1 MKLKSSIIIGLT
13 CLAVPLGVLIEP
25 QAAVTDGLVVHLTFD
40 KTYANSITAS
50 GVDGAPVGD
59 PTFETG
65 LMGSGAVSLTSDAG
79 IFNYVTLGNAD
90 VLNFGSVTDGTA
102 VDFTV
107 SFWCSYT
114 NQASDPVF
122 IATQNWNSSG
132 NQGWGL
138 YMQGGGNT
146 RVVISDGST
155 KSDQKPAPIIR
166 DGTWHNYLVTFARAG
181 EASVYVDGAFAS
193 SLTMANVVG
202 SVDVS
207 NPLNIGQDG
216 TGAYDAKMVNVLM
229 DDLGI
234 WRRALSPG
242 EIAAIYNAGKTGK
255 NLEQV
260 PAIPN
265 PFVQSTTPALN
276 ASGVAPNTPIS
287 AVITDGL
294 TRLNGNSVQ
303 FVVNGTTLPGTVTK
317 VGSTSTVK
325 CQPSALLPSG
335 VTTVSLVFANDAT
348 PTAALFTNTWTF
360 TSTYVSLPPAV
371 KVTPDTS
378 KPGFTWTI
386 FANAGNVTDD
396 NSRTENA
403 LLGRLTDADG
413 NLLTN
418 LADPSAQGVASATTS
433 APNPDNA
440 TISFAIPTVIN
451 VNTVGG
457 AVGGTGT
464 GTFQPDD
471 QMPGV
476 PATDGSTSGLSV
488 EIVTYIDLP
497 AGLTIMGVASDD
509 GFRTTAGWPLDAFS
523 TQIVGEYNGGRGVTE
538 SLLMVVAQEAGT
550 YAFRT
555 IYENGGDVGDIEWYT
570 VKADGTKVLVN
581 DVANGG
587 LRASRAT
594 TTATPP
600 VVKFVDPLTVPR
612 QLNLVSRTLTAI
624 VADGGVAVNDSSI
637 ALSLEGKP
645 VTVTKTRNGKVVT
658 VVYTPTTLAIPGQEM
673 SAQLT
678 FKDSTGASYTRDWK
692 FYNLKNL
699 VLPTPKVTENFDSYA
714 DGSVPTGWNAW
725 NFTDCSGDF
734 CTTPGMDINNLNSDS
749 YRGWIAV
756 ARATLEPLKSR
767 IFQVAAGETLN
778 GQPVTVDDLSTGSL
792 LYAESDARGG
802 NQAQFIISKPFDL
815 SQITNVVMSF
825 ASLYEQNQDSMG
837 SVEYSVD
844 GGKNWLPVV
853 YFIDTKD
860 SGGDIVLN
868 LDGSVDAVKTLTNP
882 NTDTAYWTD
891 NGVAKGGKYGDGIA
905 APITQ
910 ALAPYITPRW
920 NDNAVVDKRIEAFR
934 LSEAGKKADVRLRF
948 AQLGT
953 GSWYFG
959 VDNLAFYED
968 PAPVSQPVSVKL
980 TITAS
985 GANVTIAWTGTGTL
999 QEASSIGGTWTAS
1012 SGQSNP
1018 QTIAASGTK
1027 FYRVV
1032 R

>member
-1 MKLKSSIIIGLT
+1 MKHKSTLILGLA
-13 CLAVPLGVLIEP
+13 CLAVPLGALVESR
-25 QAAVTDGLVVHLTFD
+25 AAISDGLVVHLTFD
-40 KTYANSITAS
+40 KSYTNSISAS
-50 GVDGAPVGD
+50 AVDGAAVGD

-79 IFNYVTLGNAD
+79 VFNYVTLGNAD

-122 IATQNWNSSG
+122 IANQNWASSG
-132 NQGWGL
+132 NQGWGI

-146 RVVISDGST
+146 RVVISDGAN
-155 KSDQKPAPIIR
+155 KSDQKPAPIVR
-166 DGTWHNYLVTFARAG
+166 DGTWHHYLVTFARTG
-181 EASVYVDGAFAS
+181 DASVYVDGAFS
-193 SLTMANVVG
+193 TSKTMANVVG
-202 SVDVS
+202 SPDAS
-207 NPLNIGQDG
+207 APLNIGQDG

-276 ASGVAPNTPIS
+276 AAGVAPDTSIG

-294 TRLNGNSVQ
+294 TRLDPNSVV
-303 FVVNGTTLPGTVTK
+303 FNVNGTPIPGTATK
-317 VGSTSTVK
+317 VGSTSTVTCK
-325 CQPSALLPSG
+325 PSALLPSG
-335 VTTVSLVFANDAT
+335 LTTVSLVFANDAKPT
-348 PTAALFTNTWTF
+348 PALFTNTWTF
-360 TSTYVSLPPAV
+360 TSTYLTLPPAV

-378 KPGFTWTI
+378 KPGFNWRI
-386 FANAGNVTDD
+386 FANQGSAADD
-396 NSRTENA
+396 NTRTENGLA
-403 LLGRLTDADG
+403 GLLTDTDG
-413 NLLTN
+413 NILPN
-418 LADPSAQGVASATTS
+418 LADPTAQGIASGTTS
-433 APNPDNA
+433 APTPENS
-440 TISFAIPTVIN
+440 TISFVIPTVIN
-451 VNTVGG
+451 VSAAGG
-457 AVGGTGT
+457 STA

-476 PATDGSTSGLSV
+476 PATDGSALGLSV

-509 GFRTTAGWPLDAFS
+509 GFRTSVGWPLDAFS
-523 TQIVGEYNGGRGVTE
+523 TQTAGEFNGGRAVAE
-538 SLLMVVAQEAGT
+538 SLMMIVAQEAGT

-555 IYENGGDVGDIEWYT
+555 IYENGAGDGNIEWYT

-581 DVANGG
+581 DVAKGG
-587 LRASRAT
+587 LRASRALS
-594 TTATPP
+594 PP
-600 VVKFVDPLTVPR
+600 VPPFVRYVDPLAVPR

-624 VADGGVAVNDSSI
+624 VADGDTAVNDSSI
-637 ALSLEGKP
+637 ALSLDGKP
-645 VTVTKTRNGKVVT
+645 VTVTKTRQGNAVT
-658 VVYTPTTLAIPGQEM
+658 LVYTPTTLAIPGQE
-673 SAQLT
+673 STAQLT
-678 FKDSTGASYTRDWK
+678 FKDSTGAAYTREWK

-699 VLPTPKVTENFDSYA
+699 VLPTPKVVENFDSYPEDSAPA
-714 DGSVPTGWNAW
+714 DWNAW
-725 NFTDCSGDF
+725 NFTDCSGTF
-734 CTTPGMDINNLNSDS
+734 CQTPGKDINNLNSDS
-749 YRGWIAV
+749 YRGWTVV
-756 ARATLEPLKSR
+756 ARTTLEPLKTR

-778 GQPVTVDDLSTGSL
+778 GQPLTVDDLSSGNL
-792 LYAESDARGG
+792 LYAESDVRDG
-802 NQAQFIISKPFDL
+802 NQVQFIISKPFNL
-815 SQITNVVMSF
+815 SQITNVVLAF
-825 ASLYEQNQDSMG
+825 ASLYEQNQDSLG
-837 SVEYSVD
+837 AVEYSVN
-844 GGKNWLPVV
+844 GGTNWLPVV
-853 YFIDTKD
+853 YFVDTKD
-860 SGGDIVLN
+860 SGGDIRLN
-868 LDGSVDAVKTLTNP
+868 LDGSVDAVKTMTDP

-891 NGVAKGGKYGDGIA
+891 NGVPKGGKYGDGIA

-920 NDNAVVDKRIEAFR
+920 NDDRTVDKRMEAFR
-934 LSEAGKKADVRLRF
+934 LPEAGKKTDVRLRF

-959 VDNLAFYED
+959 VDNIGFYED
-968 PAPVSQPVSVKL
+968 PAPVTQAVSAKL
-980 TITAS
+980 AISLS
-985 GANVTIAWTGTGTL
+985 GANVTISWTGTGTL
-999 QEASSIGGTWTAS
+999 QETTAIGGSWTAA
-1012 SGQSNP
+1012 GNQSNP

-1027 FYRVV
+1027 FYRIS